1 MFNLNIR
8 SMKKVVTK
16 ISLTINLVL
25 ASGYIHHFDVLM
37 TEEEFEEFKK
47 MSREEFM
54 KSKWFKMIEIDFIDK
69 CKKAGLK

>member
-1 MFNLNIR
+1 
-8 SMKKVVTK
+8 MKKVVTK
-16 ISLTINLVL
+16 ISVTINLVL
-25 ASGYIHHFDVLM
+25 ASGYIHHFDALM
-37 TEEEFEEFKK
+37 TEEEFKEFKK